1 MLERSKY
8 FFVCSRFRQV
18 ASHAPRNVC
27 RFAVSKNCTFAVV
40 FSDTFCI
47 FSRSP
52 ESLSLRATV
61 CSASRCAGGRL
72 SGLHHGRKT
81 LVVTEVKIGDVA
93 GAVPDGDT
101 LVSGPVLDVP
111 VARVTRERGVALEE
125 NTRRRALYVPVLR
138 LSSVRARF
146 VVSVS
151 GSSWFVS
158 YGHRLL
164 DWQVDLRA
172 TRGPTLERPRVRW
185 QRNP

>member
-18 ASHAPRNVC
+18 AAHAPRNVC
-27 RFAVSKNCTFAVV
+27 RFAISKNCTFAVV

-101 LVSGPVLDVP
+101 LVSGPVLDVLVTR
-111 VARVTRERGVALEE
+111 VARERGVALEQ
-125 NTRRRALYVPVLR
+125 NTRRRALYVSVLR
-138 LSSVRARF
+138 LSATRF
-146 VVSVS
+146 VVR
-151 GSSWFVS
+151 GCELSWFLLYV
-158 YGHRLL
+158 HRSVG
-164 DWQVDLRA
+164 WQINLRA
-172 TRGPTLERPRVRW
+172 VQGPTLDPPRVRW
-185 QRNP
+185 QRDP